1 MLTKQGQETE
11 WQNWKDKNKDPYG
24 AACVVY
30 ADRWA
35 VLMEKEITDET
46 DLVKFMQDRA
56 RSLSHE
62 ADTDGITGFMY
73 GCAVSMLSQCWKYGE
88 SLRRWHNKDTQIG
101 TEGEKA
107 NTDGGVLNPALLT
120 ISTPE

>member
-1 MLTKQGQETE
+1 MLIKTGQETE
-11 WQNWKDKNKDPYG
+11 WQNWQDKNADPYG
-24 AACVVY
+24 AACVSY
-30 ADRWA
+30 AETWA
-35 VLMEKEITDET
+35 NLMEKEIDENT
-46 DLVKFMQDRA
+46 DLPKFMQKRA
-56 RSLSHE
+56 SCLSHD

-88 SLRRWHNKDTQIG
+88 VLRQWHNKDTQIG

-107 NTDGGVLNPALLT
+107 NADGGVLNPAVLT